1 MGFFDLVKER
11 NRRKDL
17 ETAAMVNATGT
28 KRSAQ
33 IWRQYRKNKGAVI
46 GLAILCAFVVIAI
59 VSNFVW
65 DYKTDITGMNAAQR
79 LLKPCWEHLFGT
91 DHMGRDVMARVFYG
105 TRYSLLIGFGS
116 TLIST
121 FFGIL
126 FGSIAGYYGGKIED
140 ITMRIVE
147 LLLMIPNMLLT
158 IVIVTAFGINLGNLI
173 LAQGLATIPHFTRNA
188 RAAIMTVRDNEYIE
202 AARAMGVSD
211 FKIIIKHIIPNAL
224 SPILVQVTTRVGGCI
239 VGAAGFSF
247 LGLGVPIPTPE
258 WGAMLADARTH
269 MRDYPHLVIFPGIA
283 ILILVLAINQIG
295 DGLRDALDPKLKR

>member
-1 MGFFDLVKER
+1 MGYIDIKKNE
-11 NRRKDL
+11 NKQKDM
-17 ETAAMVNATGT
+17 ETAAMVKATGT
-28 KRSAQ
+28 KQSQQ
-33 IWRQYRKNKGAVI
+33 IWRQFKKNKGAVV
-46 GLAILCAFVVIAI
+46 GLCILCTFIVIAI

-65 DYKTDITGMNAAQR
+65 DYKTDITGMNIRQR
-79 LLKPCWEHLFGT
+79 LLKPCLEHPFGT

-121 FFGIL
+121 VFGIL

-140 ITMRIVE
+140 VTMRIVE

-158 IVIVTAFGINLGNLI
+158 IVIVTAFGINLGNLL

-211 FKIIIKHIIPNAL
+211 FKIIVKHVIPNAL

-258 WGAMLADARTH
+258 WGAMLSDARNH
-269 MRDYPHLVIFPGIA
+269 MREFPHLVIFPGLA
-283 ILILVLAINQIG
+283 ILLLVLAINQIG

>member
-1 MGFFDLVKER
+1 MGYFSFIKAK
-11 NRRKDL
+11 NRQKDI

-33 IWRQYRKNKGAVI
+33 IWRQYKKNKGAVI
-46 GLAILCAFVVIAI
+46 GLAILCIFIIIA
-59 VSNFVW
+59 VASNFIW
-65 DYKTDITGMNAAQR
+65 DYKTDITGMNISQR
-79 LLKPCWEHLFGT
+79 LLKPCLKHLFGT
-91 DHMGRDVMARVFYG
+91 DHMGRDVLARVFYG

-126 FGSIAGYYGGKIED
+126 FGSIAGYYGGKVEN

-158 IVIVTAFGINLGNLI
+158 IVIVTAFGINLGNLL

-211 FKIIIKHIIPNAL
+211 FKIIVKHVIPNAL

-258 WGAMLADARTH
+258 WGAMLSDARNH
-269 MRDYPHLVIFPGIA
+269 MREYPHLVIFPGLA

>member
-1 MGFFDLVKER
+1 MGYVDFVKNK
-11 NRRKDL
+11 NRQKDM
-17 ETAAMVNATGT
+17 EVAAMADATGT

-46 GLAILCAFVVIAI
+46 GLVILSLFVIIAVASSFI
-59 VSNFVW
+59 W
-65 DYKTDITGMNAAQR
+65 DYDTDITGMNAAQR
-79 LLKPCWEHLFGT
+79 LLKPSWEHLFGT
-91 DHMGRDVMARVFYG
+91 DHMGRDVLARVFYG

-126 FGSIAGYYGGKIED
+126 FGSIAGYYGGKIENV
-140 ITMRIVE
+140 TMRIVE

-158 IVIVTAFGINLGNLI
+158 IVIVSAFGISLGNLL

-211 FKIIIKHIIPNAL
+211 FKIIIKHVIPNAL
-224 SPILVQVTTRVGGCI
+224 SPILVQVTSRIGGCI

-258 WGAMLADARTH
+258 WGAMLSDSRVH
-269 MRDYPHLVIFPGIA
+269 MRTYPHLVIFPGLA

>member
-1 MGFFDLVKER
+1 MGYVDFIKNR
-11 NRRKDL
+11 NKQKDM
-17 ETAAMVNATGT
+17 ETVAMVKSTGT
-28 KRSAQ
+28 KQSKQ
-33 IWRQYRKNKGAVI
+33 IWRQYKKNKGAVI
-46 GLAILCAFVVIAI
+46 GLCILIAFIVIAI
-59 VSNFVW
+59 VSNFIW
-65 DYKTDITGMNAAQR
+65 NYKTDITGMNIRQR
-79 LLKPCWEHLFGT
+79 LIKPCLQHLFGT

-126 FGSIAGYYGGKIED
+126 FGSIAGYYGGKIENV
-140 ITMRIVE
+140 TMRIVE

-158 IVIVTAFGINLGNLI
+158 IVIVTAFGINLGNLL

-211 FKIIIKHIIPNAL
+211 FKIILKHVIPNAL

-258 WGAMLADARTH
+258 WGAMLSDARNH
-269 MRDYPHLVIFPGIA
+269 MREFPHLVIFPGLA

>member
-1 MGFFDLVKER
+1 MSYVQFVKER
-11 NRRKDL
+11 NKQKDI
-17 ETAAMVNATGT
+17 ETAAMVNETGT

-33 IWRQYRKNKGAVI
+33 IWRQFKKNKGAVL
-46 GLAILCAFVVIAI
+46 GLIVLCCFIIIAI
-59 VSNFVW
+59 ASSFIW
-65 DYKTDITGMNAAQR
+65 DFKTDICGMHTKTR
-79 LLKPCWEHLFGT
+79 LIKPCLEHPFGT

-116 TLIST
+116 TLISAI
-121 FFGIL
+121 FGLL
-126 FGSIAGYYGGKIED
+126 FGSIAGYYGGKIEN

-147 LLLMIPNMLLT
+147 MLLMIPNMLLT
-158 IVIVTAFGINLGNLI
+158 IVIVTAFGINLGNLL

-202 AARAMGVSD
+202 AARAMGVND
-211 FKIIIKHIIPNAL
+211 FKIIVKHILPNAL
-224 SPILVQVTTRVGGCI
+224 SPILVQITTRVGGCI
-239 VGAAGFSF
+239 TGAAGFSF

-258 WGAMLADARTH
+258 WGAMLSDARTY
-269 MRDYPHLVIFPGIA
+269 MREFPHLVIFPGLA

>member
-1 MGFFDLVKER
+1 MVKS
-11 NRRKDL
+11 
-17 ETAAMVNATGT
+17 TGT
-28 KRSAQ
+28 KQSKQ
-33 IWRQYRKNKGAVI
+33 IWRQYKKNKGAVI
-46 GLAILCAFVVIAI
+46 GLCILCAFIIIAI
-59 VSNFVW
+59 VSNFIW
-65 DYKTDITGMNAAQR
+65 DYKTDITGMNIRQR
-79 LLKPCWEHLFGT
+79 LIKPCLEHLFGT

-121 FFGIL
+121 VFGIL
-126 FGSIAGYYGGKIED
+126 FGSIAGYYGGKIENV
-140 ITMRIVE
+140 TMRIVE

-158 IVIVTAFGINLGNLI
+158 IVIVTAFGINLGNLL

-211 FKIIIKHIIPNAL
+211 FKIILKHVIPNAL

-258 WGAMLADARTH
+258 WGAMLSDARNH
-269 MRDYPHLVIFPGIA
+269 MREFPHLVIFPGLA
-283 ILILVLAINQIG
+283 ILVLVLAINQIG

>member
-1 MGFFDLVKER
+1 MGYMDFMKNR
-11 NRRKDL
+11 NRQADL
-17 ETAAMVNATGT
+17 EAAAMANATGT
-28 KRSAQ
+28 KRSKQ
-33 IWRQYRKNKGAVI
+33 IWRQYKKNKGAVM
-46 GLAILCAFVVIAI
+46 GLIVLCAFIIIAI
-59 VSNFVW
+59 ASSFIW
-65 DYKTDITGMNAAQR
+65 DYDTDITGMNGSQR
-79 LLKPCWEHLFGT
+79 LLKPCLEHLFGT

-158 IVIVTAFGINLGNLI
+158 IVIVSAFGINLGNLL

-211 FKIIIKHIIPNAL
+211 FKIIIKHVIPNAL
-224 SPILVQVTTRVGGCI
+224 SPILVQVTTRIGGCI

-258 WGAMLADARTH
+258 WGAMLADARSQ
-269 MRDYPHLVIFPGIA
+269 MRSYPHLVIFPGLA

>member
-1 MGFFDLVKER
+1 MGYIDFVKNR
-11 NRRKDL
+11 NRQKDL
-17 ETAAMVNATGT
+17 ETIAMVNATGT
-28 KRSAQ
+28 KRLAQ
-33 IWRQYRKNKGAVI
+33 IWRQYRKNKGAMI
-46 GLAILCAFVVIAI
+46 GLVILCMFVMIAVASSFI
-59 VSNFVW
+59 W
-65 DYKTDITGMNAAQR
+65 DYKTDITDMNVQQR
-79 LLKPCWEHLFGT
+79 LLKPCMEHLFGT
-91 DHMGRDVMARVFYG
+91 DHMGRDVLARVFYG

-126 FGSIAGYYGGKIED
+126 FGAIAGYYGGKIED

-158 IVIVTAFGINLGNLI
+158 IVIVSAFGINLGNLL

-211 FKIIIKHIIPNAL
+211 FKIIVKHVIPNAL

-258 WGAMLADARTH
+258 WGAMLADARNH
-269 MRDYPHLVIFPGIA
+269 MRDNPHLVIFPGLA

>member
-1 MGFFDLVKER
+1 MGYFDFIR
-11 NRRKDL
+11 NHYKQKDL
-17 ETAAMVNATGT
+17 ETIAMVNATGT
-28 KRSAQ
+28 KRSLQ
-33 IWRQYRKNKGAVI
+33 IWHQFKKNKGAVI
-46 GLAILCAFVVIAI
+46 GLIVLCLFITIAI
-59 VSNFVW
+59 VSNFIW
-65 DYKTDITGMNAAQR
+65 DYDTDITGMNSAER
-79 LLKPCWEHLFGT
+79 LIKPCLKHLFGT
-91 DHMGRDVMARVFYG
+91 DHMGRDVLARVFYG
-105 TRYSLLIGFGS
+105 TKYSLLIGFGS

-126 FGSIAGYYGGKIED
+126 FGSIAGYYGGKIENV
-140 ITMRIVE
+140 TMRIVE

-158 IVIVTAFGINLGNLI
+158 IVIVSAFGINLGNLL

-202 AARAMGVSD
+202 AAKAMGVSD
-211 FKIIIKHIIPNAL
+211 FKIILKHVIPNAL
-224 SPILVQVTTRVGGCI
+224 SPILVQVTTRIGGCI

-258 WGAMLADARTH
+258 WGAMLADAKGQ
-269 MRDYPHLVIFPGIA
+269 MRAYPHLVLFPGLA

>member
-1 MGFFDLVKER
+1 MGYFDFIRER
-11 NRRKDL
+11 NKQKDL
-17 ETAAMVNATGT
+17 EAAAMVNKTGT
-28 KRSAQ
+28 KRSKQ
-33 IWRQYRKNKGAVI
+33 IWRQYKKNKGAVI
-46 GLAILCAFVVIAI
+46 GLIVLCTFFVIAVASSFI
-59 VSNFVW
+59 W
-65 DYKTDITGMNAAQR
+65 DYDTDITGINIKQR
-79 LLKPCWEHLFGT
+79 LLKPCLEHLFGT
-91 DHMGRDVMARVFYG
+91 DHMGRDLLARVFYG

-121 FFGIL
+121 VFGLL
-126 FGSIAGYYGGKIED
+126 FGSIAGYYGGKIENV
-140 ITMRIVE
+140 TMRIVE
-147 LLLMIPNMLLT
+147 LLLLIPNMLLT
-158 IVIVTAFGINLGNLI
+158 IVIVSAFGISLGNLL

-211 FKIIIKHIIPNAL
+211 FKIIVKHVIPNAL

-258 WGAMLADARTH
+258 WGAMLADAKTH
-269 MRDYPHLVIFPGIA
+269 MREFPHLVIFPGLA

>member
-1 MGFFDLVKER
+1 MGYSEYIKNKYRE
-11 NRRKDL
+11 KDL
-17 ETAAMVNATGT
+17 ETAAIAKSTGT
-28 KRSAQ
+28 KRSMQ

-46 GLAILCAFVVIAI
+46 GLTVLCIFIVIA
-59 VSNFVW
+59 VASNFIW
-65 DYKTDITGMNAAQR
+65 DYKTDITGMNIRQR
-79 LLKPCWEHLFGT
+79 LLKPCKEHLFGT
-91 DHMGRDVMARVFYG
+91 DHMGRDLLARVFYG

-121 FFGIL
+121 IFGIL
-126 FGSIAGYYGGKIED
+126 FGSIAGYYGGKIEN

-158 IVIVTAFGINLGNLI
+158 IVIVSAFGINLGNLL

-188 RAAIMTVRDNEYIE
+188 RASIMTVRDNEYIE
-202 AARAMGVSD
+202 AAKAMGVSD
-211 FKIIIKHIIPNAL
+211 FKIIIRHIIPNAL

-239 VGAAGFSF
+239 VGAAAFSF

-258 WGAMLADARTH
+258 WGAMLADAKTH
-269 MRDYPHLVIFPGIA
+269 MREFPHLVIFPGLA

>member
-1 MGFFDLVKER
+1 MGYIDSVR
-11 NRRKDL
+11 NRNRQKDL
-17 ETAAMVNATGT
+17 ETIAMVNATGT
-28 KRSAQ
+28 KRSKQ
-33 IWRQYRKNKGAVI
+33 IWRQYKKNRGAVI
-46 GLAILCAFVVIAI
+46 GLIVLFLFIVIAI
-59 VSNFVW
+59 ASEFFW
-65 DYKTDITGMNAAQR
+65 DYKTDITGMNIQDR
-79 LLKPCWEHLFGT
+79 LIKPCLQHLFGT
-91 DHMGRDVMARVFYG
+91 DHMGRDVLARVFYG

-121 FFGIL
+121 VFGLL
-126 FGSIAGYYGGKIED
+126 FGSIAGYYGGKIEN

-158 IVIVTAFGINLGNLI
+158 IVIVTAFGINLGNLL

-211 FKIIIKHIIPNAL
+211 FKIIVKHVIPNAL

-258 WGAMLADARTH
+258 WGAMLADAKTH
-269 MRDYPHLVIFPGIA
+269 MREFPHLVIFPGLA

>member
-1 MGFFDLVKER
+1 MGYIDFVKNK
-11 NRRKDL
+11 NRQKDM
-17 ETAAMVNATGT
+17 ETVAMT
-28 KRSAQ
+28 KAVQNKQAKQ
-33 IWRQYRKNKGAVI
+33 IWRQYKKNTGAVM
-46 GLAILCAFVVIAI
+46 GLVTLCAFVIIAI
-59 VSNFVW
+59 VSSFIW
-65 DYKTDITGMNAAQR
+65 DYETDIAGMNIEQR
-79 LLKPCWEHLFGT
+79 LLKPCLEHLFGT
-91 DHMGRDVMARVFYG
+91 DHMGRDVLARVFYG

-121 FFGIL
+121 VFGVF
-126 FGSIAGYYGGKIED
+126 FGSIAGYYGGKVED
-140 ITMRIVE
+140 VTMRIVE

-158 IVIVTAFGINLGNLI
+158 IVIVSAFGINLGNLI

-188 RAAIMTVRDNEYIE
+188 RASIMTVRDNEYIE

-211 FKIIIKHIIPNAL
+211 FKIIIKHVIPNAL
-224 SPILVQVTTRVGGCI
+224 SPILVQVTSRVGGCI

-269 MRDYPHLVIFPGIA
+269 MRAFPHLVIFPGLA

>member
-1 MGFFDLVKER
+1 MGYFEFVKNR
-11 NRRKDL
+11 NRQKDL
-17 ETAAMVNATGT
+17 ETIAMANATGT

-33 IWRQYRKNKGAVI
+33 IWRQYKKNKGAVI
-46 GLAILCAFVVIAI
+46 GLALLCMFIIIAI
-59 VSNFVW
+59 ASSFIW
-65 DYKTDITGMNAAQR
+65 DYDTDITGMNSSQR
-79 LLKPCWEHLFGT
+79 LLKPCLQHLFGT
-91 DHMGRDVMARVFYG
+91 DHMGRDVLARVFYG

-116 TLIST
+116 TAIST

-126 FGSIAGYYGGKIED
+126 FGAIAGYYGGKVED

-158 IVIVTAFGINLGNLI
+158 IVIVSAFGISLGNLL

-211 FKIIIKHIIPNAL
+211 FKIILKHVIPNAL

-258 WGAMLADARTH
+258 WGAMLADARNQ
-269 MRDYPHLVIFPGIA
+269 MRSYPHLVIFPGLA

>member
-1 MGFFDLVKER
+1 MGYFDFIRER

-17 ETAAMVNATGT
+17 ETIAMVNATGT
-28 KRSAQ
+28 KRSKQ
-33 IWRQYRKNKGAVI
+33 IWRQYKKNKGAVI
-46 GLAILCAFVVIAI
+46 GLTVLCLFIVIAI
-59 VSNFVW
+59 ASGFIW
-65 DYKTDITGMNAAQR
+65 DYKTDITGMNTKQR
-79 LLKPCWEHLFGT
+79 LLKPCLEHLFGT
-91 DHMGRDVMARVFYG
+91 DHMGRDVLARVFYG

-121 FFGIL
+121 VFGVL
-126 FGSIAGYYGGKIED
+126 FGSIAGYYGGKIENV
-140 ITMRIVE
+140 TMRIVE

-158 IVIVTAFGINLGNLI
+158 IVIVSAFGINLGNLL

-188 RAAIMTVRDNEYIE
+188 RAAVMTVRDNEYIE

-211 FKIIIKHIIPNAL
+211 FRIIVKHVIPNAL

-258 WGAMLADARTH
+258 WGAMLADAKSH
-269 MRDYPHLVIFPGIA
+269 MREYPHLVIFPGLA